1 VWLRRSFDE
10 MSSLGF
16 SIVVPSALL
25 TVDILKQPG
34 KAMIHSSR
42 RDRKTKAIAEVL
54 AIIADA
60 HPPLAP
66 LRPCPVLDTE
76 EWLWESATEFCAA
89 LDRYAERAMQIK
101 RENP

>member
-1 VWLRRSFDE
+1 
-10 MSSLGF
+10 
-16 SIVVPSALL
+16 
-25 TVDILKQPG
+25 LKQPG

-54 AIIADA
+54 AMIADA

-66 LRPCPVLDTE
+66 LRPCPVLETE

-89 LDRYAERAMQIK
+89 LDRYAERAMQIN

>member
-1 VWLRRSFDE
+1 
-10 MSSLGF
+10 
-16 SIVVPSALL
+16 L
-25 TVDILKQPG
+25 TKCRAYHLYRGAVRFVDGKILKQPG

-54 AIIADA
+54 AMIADA

-66 LRPCPVLDTE
+66 LRPRPVLETE
-76 EWLWESATEFCAA
+76 EWLWDSATEFCAA

-101 RENP
+101 RETP

>member
-1 VWLRRSFDE
+1 
-10 MSSLGF
+10 
-16 SIVVPSALL
+16 
-25 TVDILKQPG
+25 
-34 KAMIHSSR
+34 MIHSSH
-42 RDRKTKAIAEVL
+42 RDRRTKTIAEVL
-54 AIIADA
+54 AMIADA

-66 LRPCPVLDTE
+66 LRPCPVLETE

>member
-1 VWLRRSFDE
+1 
-10 MSSLGF
+10 M
-16 SIVVPSALL
+16 
-25 TVDILKQPG
+25 LKQPG

-54 AIIADA
+54 AMIADA

-66 LRPCPVLDTE
+66 LRPCPVLEIE

-89 LDRYAERAMQIK
+89 YAERAMQITMI
-101 RENP
+101 RAPFSGRVRRYPAFRGSQNDGTALARFMA

>member
-1 VWLRRSFDE
+1 
-10 MSSLGF
+10 M
-16 SIVVPSALL
+16 
-25 TVDILKQPG
+25 KQPG

-54 AIIADA
+54 AMIADA

-66 LRPCPVLDTE
+66 LRPRPVLETE
-76 EWLWESATEFCAA
+76 EWLWDSATEFCAA

-101 RENP
+101 RETP

>member
-1 VWLRRSFDE
+1 
-10 MSSLGF
+10 M
-16 SIVVPSALL
+16 
-25 TVDILKQPG
+25 
-34 KAMIHSSR
+34 MHSSR

-54 AIIADA
+54 AMIADA

-66 LRPCPVLDTE
+66 LRPCPVRETE

-101 RENP
+101 GENP